1 MSTDETTVG
10 AATDKAEANDTRR
23 TDRVIDAAS
32 LKALAHPLR
41 VDIFDRLAMFG
52 PATASQ
58 LAEQL
63 GESSGATSYHLRQL
77 ARHGFIQEDPERGNQ
92 RDKYWRLVPGGVS
105 MNPADFE
112 EGSAEHEAGTLVV
125 RQMLEQRYRHTDA
138 FLRRGEREFGPEWLT
153 ASAMMSARASMTV
166 EELASAS
173 EEIAAAIDA
182 ILERYRDRGD
192 VPGARHVVLHF
203 NAFPVVGAPAP
214 KEN

>member
-1 MSTDETTVG
+1 MSDETTTHGG
-10 AATDKAEANDTRR
+10 AGEPFR
-23 TDRVIDAAS
+23 TERVVDAAS

-58 LAEQL
+58 LGEQL

-77 ARHGFIQEDPERGNQ
+77 ARHGFIEEDPTRGNQ
-92 RDKYWRLVPGGVS
+92 RDKYWRVVPGGVT
-105 MNPADFE
+105 MNPTDFE
-112 EGSAEHEAGTLVV
+112 EGSAEHEAGTIVV

-138 FLRRGEREFGPEWLT
+138 FLRRGEREFGSEWLN
-153 ASAMMSARASMTV
+153 ASTMMSARATMTV
-166 EELASAS
+166 EELGAVS
-173 EEIAAAIDA
+173 EEIARTIDT
-182 ILERYRDRGD
+182 IVDRYRDRGD

-214 KEN
+214 QENQS